1 QGAARAVASG
11 RVAGRV
17 AAARGGAARSGPGP
31 ASVAGRSG
39 VPTVRS
45 APTVGGGPRPRSRSM
60 PPVHHSPLRGRTAV
74 VTGAARGLGEAMAR
88 DLSARGAKV
97 ALLGREESTLARVRD
112 TLPGVSRCW
121 AVDVTDDRGMA
132 RVAAEIGAALGPPSV
147 VVANAGVAEGGPF
160 ETSDPAVWRRVVEV
174 NLIGS
179 AVTARAFLPAL
190 FETR

>member
-1 QGAARAVASG
+1 APSPPPSRSLCGGALRRADGAARA
-11 RVAGRV
+11 
-17 AAARGGAARSGPGP
+17 GPGP
-31 ASVAGRSG
+31 ASGAGGSG

-121 AVDVTDDRGMA
+121 AVDVTDD
-132 RVAAEIGAALGPPSV
+132 
-147 VVANAGVAEGGPF
+147 
-160 ETSDPAVWRRVVEV
+160 
-174 NLIGS
+174 
-179 AVTARAFLPAL
+179 
-190 FETR
+190 